1 MSSAS
6 TDPLP
11 TFTISPP
18 PLLLPSA
25 HAHETTIEPASIAIS
40 AVIATLVLALLIL
53 SFTNKRNNS
62 NSTAN
67 KSETKSTP
75 RPLRISGPL
84 GLEHPGDATLQHV
97 PSTTTNPPLYDKAKW
112 PSGTLNE
119 SMQTKAFDNLP
130 PRQTT
135 LYPAYTTTTAAV
147 QPPIELEAL
156 HPTAIYKPYATYHR
170 TTQPLPLSLSPARQS
185 RKPMTIPRRPLRPAS
200 DFADGSAGLESR
212 EEGRVRGGGFV
223 RG

>member
-97 PSTTTNPPLYDKAKW
+97 PSTTTNPLSTTK
-112 PSGTLNE
+112 PSGQAVHSTSLCKRKRLTIYRPGKQHCIPHTPPPPLPFNHQLNSKPYTPLLSTSHTL
-119 SMQTKAFDNLP
+119 P
-130 PRQTT
+130 
-135 LYPAYTTTTAAV
+135 TTALHSLCLCLCR
-147 QPPIELEAL
+147 QPG
-156 HPTAIYKPYATYHR
+156 
-170 TTQPLPLSLSPARQS
+170 SLGN
-185 RKPMTIPRRPLRPAS
+185 L
-200 DFADGSAGLESR
+200 
-212 EEGRVRGGGFV
+212 
-223 RG
+223 